1 VTPSLLPVH
10 EPPAAVAN
18 HLLALTGLR
27 IFAALAVYFSH
38 VGAPEGSPAWL
49 ERSLAS
55 GYYGVTVFFVLSG
68 FVLSINYWDR
78 LHSPSRRTLRSYGV
92 ARLARIY
99 PLYLLV
105 LLYVACRTKVGSGT
119 VAGSWPWHAVGLQ
132 AWLPDVTESYAF
144 GPAWSISVE
153 IFLYATLPL
162 IVLSLGWL
170 TSVRQLVVAT
180 LLTIAAMLAVTWWF
194 QHAGRADLA
203 PADPGSAHRWLY
215 RMPLTRIGDF
225 LLGVL
230 AARLYVALRDRPRV
244 PSAGAALALV
254 GVASIAFFST
264 QTWMATSAYTW
275 DVGYAVP
282 SAALIL
288 GLALAPVAP
297 LSQLLAIPAIVLLGE
312 ASYAFYLIHFF
323 VATPLGAGSW
333 ALALAPS
340 TIALELM
347 SLALVLAIS
356 IGLHVGLER
365 PARGYVR
372 KVLDPRRAS
381 PGPAPPAAPPPP

>member
-1 VTPSLLPVH
+1 
-10 EPPAAVAN
+10 
-18 HLLALTGLR
+18 
-27 IFAALAVYFSH
+27 
-38 VGAPEGSPAWL
+38 
-49 ERSLAS
+49 
-55 GYYGVTVFFVLSG
+55 
-68 FVLSINYWDR
+68 
-78 LHSPSRRTLRSYGV
+78 
-92 ARLARIY
+92 
-99 PLYLLV
+99 
-105 LLYVACRTKVGSGT
+105 
-119 VAGSWPWHAVGLQ
+119 
-132 AWLPDVTESYAF
+132 
-144 GPAWSISVE
+144 
-153 IFLYATLPL
+153 
-162 IVLSLGWL
+162 
-170 TSVRQLVVAT
+170 
-180 LLTIAAMLAVTWWF
+180 
-194 QHAGRADLA
+194 
-203 PADPGSAHRWLY
+203 
-215 RMPLTRIGDF
+215 MPLTRIGDF